1 MLFHLLS
8 GYLHI
13 NIVRYLTFR
22 TAIASLTAFGISV
35 LLGPWLIRRL
45 RDFQVGQVVRS
56 DGPATHKPKAGTPT
70 MGGGLRRD
78 RIRR

>member
-22 TAIASLTAFGISV
+22 TAIASLTAFD
-35 LLGPWLIRRL
+35 LGQLARYRQACA
-45 RDFQVGQVVRS
+45 RG
-56 DGPATHKPKAGTPT
+56 
-70 MGGGLRRD
+70 
-78 RIRR
+78 